1 MAEVLIIGAARSGK
15 AAARLLK
22 KHGHAVTLTDSRKLE
37 EREELIA
44 EGITVADG
52 GHPQ

>member
-22 KHGHAVTLTDSRKLE
+22 KHGHAVTLTDSLRSLP
-37 EREELIA
+37 LHA
-44 EGITVADG
+44 YDG
-52 GHPQ
+52 VTAAIL

>member
-37 EREELIA
+37 ELSLIH
-44 EGITVADG
+44 I
-52 GHPQ
+52 